1 MIFEVKTLLGRKTR
15 CTLVH
20 FFGSL
25 GELILFKTRSM
36 FEFALTDISSKFCLY
51 YMYHLRFSRVLYV
64 SFGKIMMI
72 YSELLGA
79 LKRPYIRAT
88 EKGNR
93 SAPIVH
99 DVRPV

>member
-1 MIFEVKTLLGRKTR
+1 MIFEVKTLLGRKTH

-25 GELILFKTRSM
+25 VELILFKTRSV
-36 FEFALTDISSKFCLY
+36 FEFGITDISSKVGSY
-51 YMYHLRFSRVLYV
+51 YMHHLRFGRGLYV

-88 EKGNR
+88 EKGNK